1 MGSIANVYADA
12 VKKHFKVLY
21 GNWEPGAPIELGD
34 YGVME
39 GNIFI
44 PMGKLKKDF
53 PEFEGDFLQ
62 FTPDQ
67 TKDNK
72 EFKSEVGVEVS
83 LLPKGSLSVQG
94 VELAKATLD
103 IKFSSKNMVYFNAAG
118 CTTTRITNK
127 AKLGEVLKQLL
138 SAGRW
143 KKEYCVVTDLVQTER
158 AIIAISNSGN
168 AGISIE
174 ADSPLIEKINL
185 ADASIKMSLK
195 TEKDIGYKV
204 PADEGLMLLIG
215 ICKIKNPF
223 LWWGGNL
230 VPLAE
235 IKGPDVLYRIENA
248 PEIVTES
255 SVDELIFGQMG
266 MV

>member
-1 MGSIANVYADA
+1 MSSIANIYSDA

-21 GNWEPGAPIELGD
+21 ANWEPGTPIELGD
-34 YGVME
+34 YGVKE

-72 EFKSEVGVEVS
+72 EFKSEVGVEVTLS
-83 LLPKGSLSVQG
+83 PKGSLSVQG

-103 IKFSSKNMVYFNAAG
+103 IKFSSKDMVYFNAAS

-127 AKLGEVLKQLL
+127 AKLGEVLKQML

-143 KKEYCVVTDLVQTER
+143 KKEYCVVTDLVQSER
-158 AIIAISNSGN
+158 AIIAVSNSSNSG
-168 AGISIE
+168 ISLE

-185 ADASIKMSLK
+185 ADVSIKMSLK

-204 PADEGLMLLIG
+204 PADEGLILLIG
-215 ICKIKNPF
+215 LCKIKNPF
-223 LWWGGNL
+223 LWWGGNFAQKIGMTSL
-230 VPLAE
+230 
-235 IKGPDVLYRIENA
+235 DVQYRIENA
-248 PEIVTES
+248 PEILTEAS
-255 SVDELIFGQMG
+255 FDELIFGQLG
-266 MV
+266 MD